1 MNFLKEYIKKLD
13 ECSNSSTSIDSYEGI
28 TKNKIKPE
36 LRFNKQTDKQL
47 SAKNKVKQI
56 ITK

>member
-47 SAKNKVKQI
+47 SAKNKVK
-56 ITK
+56 